1 MPRHLKQLGVGQLEE
16 LFARSK
22 TDIKVLKHLAH
33 ELQYR
38 QVPRAVALLTEVQAA
53 IPGASLAMTTTE
65 PQASAKVMPQN
76 PSAGQDDLWEGSLAT
91 QAISTTTMATPRPPV
106 SAGSNAQAS
115 AIASSQPR
123 AVPTMTV
130 DDACKLLSVAAGA
143 TWESIEQSR
152 RLLVKQ
158 SHPERVASMTS
169 IKRDQAR
176 DEARRVNDAYAVLS
190 RLRTGGNSKLA
201 EV

>member
-1 MPRHLKQLGVGQLEE
+1 MSRPLKQLGVGQLEE

-22 TDIKVLKHLAH
+22 TDLKVLEHLAH

-38 QVPRAVALLTEVQAA
+38 QVPRAVALFTEVQAA
-53 IPGASLAMTTTE
+53 MPGASLSTTTTE
-65 PQASAKVMPQN
+65 PQALAKSMP
-76 PSAGQDDLWEGSLAT
+76 PKLPTGQDDLWEGRPLAT
-91 QAISTTTMATPRPPV
+91 PATTTTSTPRPPV
-106 SAGSNAQAS
+106 SAGSISQAS
-115 AIASSQPR
+115 TIANPQPR

-130 DDACKLLSVAAGA
+130 DDACKLLGVTAGA
-143 TWESIEQSR
+143 TWVSIEQAR

-158 SHPERVASMTS
+158 SHPERVALMTS

-176 DEARRVNDAYAVLS
+176 DAARRVNDAYAVLS
-190 RLRTGGNSKLA
+190 RLRTSGNSKLA